1 MDFLITIFNETLY
14 RPLFSLLV
22 WVYNTIPGHDLGVAI
37 ILVTIFLR
45 IVLYPLSHKA
55 LKSQKALQELQPK
68 IKEIQKKFKDKQE
81 QAKATM
87 EFYKENKINP
97 FSGCLPLLIQ
107 LPILIGLYRVFLTG
121 LNPESLEVLYPFI
134 QNPGELNPMFVGLLD
149 LSLPSHPLA
158 ILAGLSQ
165 FLQSK
170 ATFQKKNDGGGTSG
184 SGP

>member
-22 WVYNTIPGHDLGVAI
+22 WVYNTIPGHDLGIAI

-107 LPILIGLYRVFLTG
+107 LPILIGLYRVFSHG
-121 LNPESLEVLYPFI
+121 P
-134 QNPGELNPMFVGLLD
+134 QPGESGGA
-149 LSLPSHPLA
+149 LPLYTKSR
-158 ILAGLSQ
+158 
-165 FLQSK
+165 
-170 ATFQKKNDGGGTSG
+170 GTQPNVCGVTRSFIAKPPPCD
-184 SGP
+184 SCGPFPVSSV